1 MPKAI
6 YNGAHPGLELV
17 PCELQVHCRA
27 NSTTASPSALTTT
40 DFVAP
45 NNSKHG
51 NKNQFVIKHKT
62 VAPLIKS
69 APLVISFCNHYYF
82 MCFNQNLWSKPGAMC
97 QTVLCVCVCVWLSL
111 YLYVI
116 FAVLTVHVCMLHVV
130 QIAKETEIR
139 VSHIRTN

>member
-17 PCELQVHCRA
+17 PCELQVHCPA
-27 NSTTASPSALTTT
+27 NSTTASPWALTTT

-82 MCFNQNLWSKPGAMC
+82 MCFNQNLWSKPAQC
-97 QTVLCVCVCVWLSL
+97 VKLCCVCVCVCVV
-111 YLYVI
+111 VI
-116 FAVLTVHVCMLHVV
+116 IFICYICRFNCSRLHV
-130 QIAKETEIR
+130 ACCADCKR
-139 VSHIRTN
+139 N